1 MLNYLTYNGKKST
14 DLGVYVTGSGSFDA
28 AELDVDRYE
37 VAGRNGDII
46 IPKNRYKNIP
56 ISYPAFI
63 PKGFDGKAQSVRNW
77 LRSAK
82 TYARLDDTYDVNHFR
97 LGLANGVQS
106 FEPVNRNDASNFQL
120 SFDCRP
126 ERFLKT
132 GETPLTIEP
141 EAHSYSGE
149 IVSFETVAVDDMT
162 KAEVTLAPIQSLN
175 GYDHPWAAGAGK
187 NLFRMDKNGG
197 ETLPLT
203 TGSGV
208 TFKVGSDKAI
218 IEATGTASGAVECIL
233 SSYNLLRNYIT
244 IPAGTYTISVEG
256 LKAGMRFIFSGVGH
270 NGVPYSELTNTAS
283 QQTVT
288 VTDGTEPFT
297 SISLEVDNGIATN
310 TTIKIQIEAGTEKT
324 SWTPYSNVCPIT
336 GHDSAT
342 LYRTS
347 KNLIPNKTHQD
358 SSSRLWLGTDSST
371 PYYLFLKAGTYT
383 LSASLEVSARFIIRE
398 YSDTANT
405 DVGSGST
412 TPSGSFTLTK
422 DGNYSIWLY
431 KSGITAADVNWFQLE
446 QGSPASSYEP
456 YVGNQYPAT
465 FPQTVYGGTFD
476 WVSGKLVVTH
486 ELKNLKNSNPSY
498 IGTYDKDGKHGV
510 IINYVLNVRGTY
522 LDGLCNMA
530 PVSQTPS
537 YDSNQYMFLGVNTRY
552 LYWVGILDAMNL
564 DINGFKTWLA
574 ANDVYVTVPLA
585 TPVEIDLTPAQV
597 QTLLGLNNVWSDGQ
611 ISALTYK
618 SNQFIPKYDWF
629 ETWNMPK
636 ITRNN
641 GTVIV
646 LPYPQEYT
654 PEIYDVDAATTG
666 RNAAGTM
673 IRDRVARKH
682 KFNYKFP
689 PLSQADATEIL
700 NAVQDVSFTLTT
712 ASPETGA
719 KTNYRVYVGDRSLPV
734 YWMPTHDNAS
744 WLYSSLSLNLIEM

>member
-63 PKGFDGKAQSVRNW
+63 PKGFDGKVQSVRNW

-233 SSYNLLRNYIT
+233 SSYNLLQNYII
-244 IPAGTYTISVEG
+244 IPAGVYTISVEG

-270 NGVPYSELTNTAS
+270 NGVPYSVLTNTAS

-288 VTDGTEPFT
+288 VTDGTDPFS
-297 SISLEVDNGIATN
+297 SISLESDNGIATN
-310 TTIKIQIEAGTEKT
+310 TTIKIQIEAGSAKT
-324 SWTPYSNVCPIT
+324 SWAPYENLCPIS
-336 GHDSAT
+336 GHAGAT
-342 LYRTS
+342 LYRTG
-347 KNLIPNKTHQD
+347 KNLFDVESRVVGETNASGTATPNRYTLND
-358 SSSRLWLGTDSST
+358 GVVSISASLGTYGRTMMSAQH
-371 PYYLFLKAGTYT
+371 LRAGTYT
-383 LSASLEVSARFIIRE
+383 LSFEFSLSGTGNCAFSVRDMSANPKVDIV
-398 YSDTANT
+398 SDTRFYTSPASKT
-405 DVGSGST
+405 
-412 TPSGSFTLTK
+412 FTLTQ
-422 DGNYSIWLY
+422 DGEIAISILPHN
-431 KSGITAADVNWFQLE
+431 STAGTLTATNIQLE
-446 QGSPASSYEP
+446 LGSTATSYEP
-456 YVGNQYPAT
+456 YVGTSYPVT

-476 WVSGKLVVTH
+476 WVTGKLTVTMLGVDMGTLTWTKSGASSTDVGYYFRCESLTDRKSASTVLISSAFNH
-486 ELKNLKNSNPSY
+486 YDIVGLSNIVAAYGSAVNGIVFTSNS
-498 IGTYDKDGKHGV
+498 TAFGV
-510 IINYVLNVRGTY
+510 I
-522 LDGLCNMA
+522 DG
-530 PVSQTPS
+530 
-537 YDSNQYMFLGVNTRY
+537 RY
-552 LYWVGILDAMNL
+552 ADAAS
-564 DINGFKTWLA
+564 FKTAMSGVQL
-574 ANDVYVTVPLA
+574 VYELA
-585 TPVEIDLTPAQV
+585 TPIEIDLTPTQV
-597 QTLLGLNNVWSDGQ
+597 QTLLGLNNVWSDGTVEINYSDPFNVENPTQ
-611 ISALTYK
+611 FDALPLFEITNPAANDVLSVNSINVTFTTGYTGTVVIDCETMNAYSGLANMNYLISATDFPVLTEGT
-618 SNQFIPKYDWF
+618 NIV
-629 ETWNMPK
+629 TWSGS
-636 ITRNN
+636 
-641 GTVIV
+641 GTCKM
-646 LPYPQEYT
+646 T
-654 PEIYDVDAATTG
+654 PRWWE
-666 RNAAGTM
+666 
-673 IRDRVARKH
+673 
-682 KFNYKFP
+682 
-689 PLSQADATEIL
+689 L
-700 NAVQDVSFTLTT
+700 
-712 ASPETGA
+712 
-719 KTNYRVYVGDRSLPV
+719 
-734 YWMPTHDNAS
+734 
-744 WLYSSLSLNLIEM
+744 